1 MTQTF
6 AIIIDA
12 YRELNAKRLFWFT
25 LAISGLVV
33 LVFAMLG
40 NNEKGLTVLS
50 WTIEVPFLSTQFI
63 PRSEF
68 YKLFFVNLG
77 LGVWLTWIAMILAI
91 ISTASIFP
99 DFLAGGAVELTLSKP
114 IGRLR
119 LFMTKYIAALLFV
132 GLQVLVFAG
141 ASFLVIGLRGGE
153 WIPAVFLSVP
163 LVVLVFS
170 YLFSISVLI
179 GTLWRSTI
187 AALMLTLAA
196 WALIAMVNAAEI
208 PLLMVKIG
216 MEERLQKQAERI
228 EVVRQSIRNP
238 ESGDAAPATGTA
250 PARERPTEGGLLA
263 GLKWALEQ
271 GAQAESVPD
280 IERQRLRLERME
292 QRLEEMRTT
301 RRKFGV
307 WYSVVWGIK
316 TVLPKTAETTK
327 LMERYIIDLAKLD
340 KLRNEAEPQQS
351 IDLGGQGGDDDPRV
365 DEREVGRKLQQTL
378 MTRKESWIIGTSLAF
393 EAVMIGVAAWVFCR
407 RDF

>member
-1 MTQTF
+1 MTQTI

-228 EVVRQSIRNP
+228 EVVRQSIRNL